1 MRFLR
6 FCWPTLL
13 ALGLLNCQPGYFA
26 VKQVPRTALLAVT
39 DTSARD
45 VDPALARNLEAYL
58 EPFADSLNDV
68 MNTVLVKSAQR
79 LRKGE
84 PESELGNLMADV
96 LLELGREKAGKPIDL
111 AMTNSG
117 GIRAELPAGNVTR
130 GNAFEVMPFDNAVV
144 LLTLPGPVMRQF
156 IDFIAHDREPQAGLK
171 LVIDKPTGTVASVL
185 VGGQPLDTT
194 RTYTVVT
201 SDYVAQSGQAA
212 PILKG
217 ATQYQPLNLLYRDA
231 LVEYLRRRGQRG
243 ETLNPQKDGRTRY
256 Q

>member
-1 MRFLR
+1 MRLLR
-6 FCWPTLL
+6 FSLPLL
-13 ALGLLNCQPGYFA
+13 LSIGLLNCQPRYFA
-26 VKQVPRTALLAVT
+26 VRQAPQPALIAVT

-45 VDPALARNLEAYL
+45 VDPALARALEEYL

-84 PESELGNLMADV
+84 PESALGNLMADV

-117 GIRAELPAGNVTR
+117 GIRAELPAGNITR

-156 IDFIAHDREPQAGLK
+156 IDFIAQDRDPQAGLK
-171 LVIDKPTGTVASVL
+171 LVIDQPTGTVASVL
-185 VGGQPLDTT
+185 INGQPLDTT
-194 RTYTVVT
+194 RTYTVIT
-201 SDYVAQSGQAA
+201 SDYVAQSSQAA
-212 PILKG
+212 PILKA
-217 ATQYQPLNLLYRDA
+217 ATTYQPLDLLYRDA
-231 LVEYLRRRGQRG
+231 LIEYLRRRGQRG

>member
-1 MRFLR
+1 MRLLR
-6 FCWPTLL
+6 FSLPLL
-13 ALGLLNCQPGYFA
+13 LGIGLLSCQPGYFA
-26 VKQVPRTALLAVT
+26 VRQAPQPALIAVT

-45 VDPALARNLEAYL
+45 VDPALARALEEYL

-96 LLELGREKAGKPIDL
+96 LLELGREKAGKAIDV

-117 GIRAELPAGNVTR
+117 GIRTELPAGNVTR
-130 GNAFEVMPFDNAVV
+130 GHAFEIMPFDNAVV
-144 LLTLPGPVMRQF
+144 LLTLPGPVMRRF

-171 LVIDKPTGTVASVL
+171 LVIDQPTGTVASVL
-185 VGGQPLDTT
+185 INGQPLDTT

-201 SDYVAQSGQAA
+201 SDYVAQSSQAA
-212 PILKG
+212 PILKA
-217 ATQYQPLNLLYRDA
+217 ATTYQPLDLLYRDA
-231 LVEYLRRRGQRG
+231 LIEYLRRRGQRG

>member
-1 MRFLR
+1 MRLLR
-6 FCWPTLL
+6 FSWPVLL
-13 ALGLLNCQPGYFA
+13 ALGLLHCQPRYYLLN
-26 VKQVPRTALLAVT
+26 QSPRPTLLAVT

-68 MNTVLVKSAQR
+68 MNTVLVKSTQR

-96 LLELGREKAGKPIDL
+96 LMEIGREKANRPIDL

-117 GIRAELPAGNVTR
+117 GIRADLPAGTITR

-144 LLTLPGPVMRQF
+144 LLTLPGPVMKQF

-171 LVIDKPTGTVASVL
+171 LVIDKPTGAVASVL
-185 VGGQPLDTT
+185 VNGQPLDLA
-194 RTYTVVT
+194 RTYTVIT
-201 SDYVAQSGQAA
+201 TDYVAQSSQIAPVLKNAA
-212 PILKG
+212 
-217 ATQYQPLNLLYRDA
+217 TYQTLDLLYRDA
-231 LVEYLRRRGQRG
+231 LIEYLRRRGQRG
-243 ETLNPQKDGRTRY
+243 ETLNLQKDGRTIY